1 MHVYPVLATLGAHGQ
16 LHNYI
21 GEQEGKCAILQRFAS
36 LSELVKQNHIAA
48 ASGGWLDNYTHSVA
62 DNIPTLKA

>member
-1 MHVYPVLATLGAHGQ
+1 MYPVLATVLVPMAS
-16 LHNYI
+16 YIII

-62 DNIPTLKA
+62 DKQIRLPL